1 MKKAILSLALLTAVC
16 SLSQAGNWTQFRG
29 PNSAGVANEN
39 LPAKLSK
46 NHIQWAADLPGR
58 GLSSAVIVGDKVIVS
73 AASGPQQSRLHVICL
88 SASSGK
94 KLWERQFWSTGRT
107 MTHPKTCVAAP
118 TPVVADGRIY
128 AFFSS
133 NDLICLDLSGNLVW
147 LRGLT
152 SDYPNASNSL
162 GMSSSPVYSD
172 GVLVVQVE
180 NDSESFAAGIDG
192 RTGRNL
198 WKLDRPKAANWTSP
212 IAAMI
217 DGKPVAILQS
227 SKGIHAVEPRTGEE
241 IWYFGGGAS
250 TIPSSTIANG
260 TLYVPANGITALK
273 PGSKTRDVKE
283 LWVSGR
289 LKPGTSSP
297 LVLGDKIFTVNSSG
311 VLSCGSI
318 KDGDRLWQV
327 RMKGKKFS
335 ATPVATRQYIYSVS
349 ESGTLQAI
357 NFRGAEGEIV
367 STLELGQTVLST
379 PSIANG
385 AIYVR
390 SDGKLW
396 KIGS

>member
-1 MKKAILSLALLTAVC
+1 MKKSITILALVTALTAAH
-16 SLSQAGNWTQFRG
+16 AGNWTQFRG
-29 PNSAGVANEN
+29 PNGSGVANEK
-39 LPAKLSK
+39 LPVTLAK
-46 NHIQWAADLPGR
+46 NNIQWSADLPGR
-58 GLSSAVIVGDKVIVS
+58 GLSSAVIYGDKVIVS
-73 AASGPQQSRLHVICL
+73 AASGPQQTRLHVICL
-88 SASSGK
+88 NAGSGK
-94 KLWERQFWSTGRT
+94 KIWERQFWSTGRT

-118 TPVVADGRIY
+118 TPVVADGHIF

-133 NDLICLDLSGNLVW
+133 NDLVCLDLAGNLKW

-162 GMSSSPVYSD
+162 GMSSSPVYAD
-172 GVLVVQVE
+172 GVVVVQVE

-212 IAAMI
+212 LAAKI
-217 DGKPVAILQS
+217 NGKHVALLQS
-227 SKGIHAVEPRTGEE
+227 SKGVHAVEPRSGEE
-241 IWYFGGGAS
+241 LWYFGGGAS

-260 TLYVPANGITALK
+260 TLYVPSKGITALK
-273 PGSKTRDVKE
+273 PGSKTKDVKE

-311 VLSCGSI
+311 VLTCGST
-318 KDGDRLWQV
+318 KDGDRLWQI

-335 ATPVATRQYIYSVS
+335 ATPVASNQHIYAVS
-349 ESGTLQAI
+349 EAGELQVVDY
-357 NFRGAEGEIV
+357 RGEEGRVV
-367 STLELGQTVLST
+367 SSLQLGQTVLST